1 MSEAKT
7 FMVEDAEIIFRNFS
21 GKEGQYNREGDR
33 NFTVILD
40 EVAAEAMAADGW
52 NVRYLKPRE
61 DDVPPTPCIAVAV
74 NFENRPPRVVM
85 ITSTARTALD
95 GDSIGFLDWADIG
108 KVDLIAR
115 GYEWEVNGKTGIKAY
130 LQTMFVTISEDAL
143 ELKYAVAADEDDE
156 L

>member
-1 MSEAKT
+1 
-7 FMVEDAEIIFRNFS
+7 
-21 GKEGQYNREGDR
+21 
-33 NFTVILD
+33 
-40 EVAAEAMAADGW
+40 
-52 NVRYLKPRE
+52 
-61 DDVPPTPCIAVAV
+61 
-74 NFENRPPRVVM
+74 M